1 MAVVQRDPILGVGN
15 QTYLLDLDSDRV
27 YDELCR
33 THPFTVDED
42 QWESLFPHI
51 EWRSS
56 CG

>member
-1 MAVVQRDPILGVGN
+1 MKRDPILGVGN

-33 THPFTVDED
+33 THPFTVDKA